1 MSVASV
7 QIGNRITRCR
17 ESIGMTA
24 ASLAIQADMTAGTL
38 SFIENG
44 RRDMKIESFCAIA
57 KALRVSL
64 DQLQP
69 EELDEYSAISPAL
82 RELIDA
88 VKKLPVNEQSMMIR
102 MFLAQIGSL
111 EGKI

>member
-7 QIGNRITRCR
+7 QIGNRITECR
-17 ESIGMTA
+17 ERIGMTA
-24 ASLAIQADMTAGTL
+24 ATLAIQADMTAATL
-38 SFIENG
+38 SSIENG

-57 KALRVSL
+57 KTLHVSL

-88 VKKLPVNEQSMMIR
+88 VKKLSVNEQRMMIR

-111 EGKI
+111 DEKN

>member
-1 MSVASV
+1 MSVSSV

-17 ESIGMTA
+17 EKLGMTA
-24 ASLAIQADMTAGTL
+24 TNLAIQADMTASTL
-38 SFIENG
+38 SAIENG

-57 KALRVSL
+57 KALHVSL

-69 EELDEYSAISPAL
+69 EELDEYSGISPAL

-88 VKKLPVNEQSMMIR
+88 IERLPVNKQRMMIR
-102 MFLAQIGSL
+102 MFLAQIVSL

>member
-1 MSVASV
+1 MSEASV
-7 QIGNRITRCR
+7 QIGNRITGCR
-17 ESIGMTA
+17 ERLGMTA
-24 ASLAIQADMTAGTL
+24 TNLAVQADMTAGTL
-38 SFIENG
+38 SAIENG